1 MIFEDI
7 KNPFVLSSGPSG
19 NFQELS
25 KIIDLNEM
33 GAITTKTITPEPKK
47 GNPAPRIVNI
57 ENGLINSIG
66 LQNPGID
73 KFIQNEL
80 PKIEKYKTKKII
92 SIAGY
97 SPEDFQMMIKKID
110 DFNIDAYELNFSCPN
125 VNKGGTTIMQN
136 LDLYKKCIKISKES
150 TEKPIIIKLG
160 YSDRILELVE
170 IAINEDVKN
179 FTLINTLKGMR
190 FDLETGK
197 PLLKRG
203 IGGVSGS
210 VIKPFALAMVYTVK
224 QKYPEAS
231 IIGNGGIFDSDDALE
246 FKYAGADYFGIG
258 TAVMMD
264 PELPISLKNEW
275 EDLYVL

>member
-1 MIFEDI
+1 MIFESI
-7 KNPFVLSSGPSG
+7 KNQFILNSGPSG
-19 NFQELS
+19 NFKELS
-25 KIIDLNEM
+25 QIIDLNEI

-47 GNPAPRIVNI
+47 GNPVPRIVNI

-73 KFIQNEL
+73 KFIEEDL
-80 PKIEKYKTKKII
+80 PDIEKYKTKKII

-97 SPEDFQMMIKKID
+97 SPEDFEMMIKKID

-125 VNKGGTTIMQN
+125 VKKGGATIIQN
-136 LDLYKKCIKISKES
+136 LDLYRKCIKISKES
-150 TEKPIIIKLG
+150 TKKPIIIKLG

-170 IAINEDVKN
+170 ISINEGVKN
-179 FTLINTLKGMR
+179 FTLINTIKGMK

-197 PLLKRG
+197 PILKMG

-210 VIKPFALAMVYTVK
+210 IIKPFALAMIYTVK
-224 QKYPEAS
+224 QKFPDIC
-231 IIGNGGIFDSDDALE
+231 IIGNGGIFDLNDVLE

-264 PELPISLKNEW
+264 PEIPVKLKNEW
-275 EDLYVL
+275 EELYVL

>member
-19 NFQELS
+19 NFEELS
-25 KIIDLNEM
+25 KIIDLNEV

-73 KFIQNEL
+73 NFIEKDL

-110 DFNIDAYELNFSCPN
+110 NYNIDAYELNFSCPN
-125 VNKGGTTIMQN
+125 VKKGGATIMQN
-136 LDLYKKCIKISKES
+136 LELYRECLKVSKKS
-150 TEKPIIIKLG
+150 TKKPIIVKLG
-160 YSDRILELVE
+160 YSDRILNLVE
-170 IAINEDVKN
+170 ISINEGIEN
-179 FTLINTLKGMR
+179 FTLINTLKGMK

-197 PLLKRG
+197 PILKRG
-203 IGGVSGS
+203 IGGVSGN

-224 QKYPEAS
+224 QKFPQVS
-231 IIGNGGIFDSDDALE
+231 IIGNGGIFDSNDVLE
-246 FKYAGADYFGIG
+246 FKYAGADYFGLG
-258 TAVMMD
+258 TSVMMD
-264 PELPISLKNEW
+264 PELPIKLINNW
-275 EDLYVL
+275 EEEYVL

>member
-7 KNPFVLSSGPSG
+7 KNPFILSSGPSG

-25 KIIDLNEM
+25 KIIDLNQI

-47 GNPAPRIVNI
+47 GNPVPRIVNV
-57 ENGLINSIG
+57 ESGLINSIG

-73 KFIQNEL
+73 EFVEKEL
-80 PKIEKYKTKKII
+80 TEIEKYEAKKII

-125 VNKGGTTIMQN
+125 VNKGGATITQN
-136 LDLYKKCIKISKES
+136 FDLYKKCIKISKES

-275 EDLYVL
+275 EEKYVL

>member
-33 GAITTKTITPEPKK
+33 GAITTKTITPEPKE
-47 GNPAPRIVNI
+47 GNPVPRIVNI
-57 ENGLINSIG
+57 ENGFINSIG

-73 KFIQNEL
+73 EFVEKEL
-80 PKIEKYKTKKII
+80 PEIEKYKTKKII

-125 VNKGGTTIMQN
+125 VNKGGATIMQN
-136 LDLYKKCIKISKES
+136 LELYRECIKVSKES
-150 TEKPIIIKLG
+150 TIKPIIIKLG
-160 YSDRILELVE
+160 YSDRITELVE
-170 IAINEDVKN
+170 ISMSEGVKN

-190 FDLETGK
+190 FDLTTGE
-197 PLLKRG
+197 PFLKRG
-203 IGGVSGS
+203 IGGVSGNI
-210 VIKPFALAMVYTVK
+210 IKPFALAMIYTVK
-224 QKYPEAS
+224 QKYPEVS
-231 IIGNGGIFDSDDALE
+231 IIGNGGIFDSNDALE

-264 PELPISLKNEW
+264 PELPIKIINDW
-275 EDLYVL
+275 EDLHVL

>member
-1 MIFEDI
+1 MIFEEI
-7 KNPFVLSSGPSG
+7 KNPFILSSGPSG

-25 KIIDLNEM
+25 KIIDLSEI

-80 PKIEKYKTKKII
+80 PEIEKYQTKKII

-97 SPEDFQMMIKKID
+97 SPEDFEMMIKKID
-110 DFNIDAYELNFSCPN
+110 SFNIDAYELNFSCPN
-125 VNKGGTTIMQN
+125 VNKGGATIMQN
-136 LDLYKKCIKISKES
+136 LELYRECIRVTKKS
-150 TEKPIIIKLG
+150 TKKPIIIKLG
-160 YSDRILELVE
+160 YSDRIIELVE
-170 IAINEDVKN
+170 ISISEGVKN
-179 FTLINTLKGMR
+179 FTLINTLKGMK

-203 IGGVSGS
+203 IGGVSGNI
-210 VIKPFALAMVYTVK
+210 IKPFALAMVYTVK
-224 QKYPEAS
+224 QKYPDVS
-231 IIGNGGIFDSDDALE
+231 IIGNGGIYDSDDVLE

-264 PELPISLKNEW
+264 PELPENLKNDW